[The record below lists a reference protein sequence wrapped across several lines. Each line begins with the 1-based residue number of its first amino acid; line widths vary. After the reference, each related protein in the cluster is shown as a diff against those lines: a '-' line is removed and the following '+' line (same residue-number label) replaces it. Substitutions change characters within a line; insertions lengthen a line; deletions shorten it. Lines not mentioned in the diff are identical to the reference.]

1 MAAKAK
7 TTPVLTEVKAIT
19 REQLNVLNQI
29 KDTLDDA
36 TDEIRDLGENGEQ
49 DQMSIGFTLGKL
61 YESLIIAHKQ
71 VDNLYDELD
80 IDDEDTDENE
90 W

>member
-7 TTPVLTEVKAIT
+7 PTLTFTEVKAIT

-61 YESLIIAHKQ
+61 YESLFIAHKQ
-71 VDNLYDELD
+71 ADDLYDELD
-80 IDDEDTDENE
+80 IDDEDTDETE

>member
-7 TTPVLTEVKAIT
+7 PTLTFTEVKAIT

-71 VDNLYDELD
+71 VDDLYDELD
-80 IDDEDTDENE
+80 IDDEDTDETE

>member
-1 MAAKAK
+1 M
-7 TTPVLTEVKAIT
+7 
-19 REQLNVLNQI
+19 
-29 KDTLDDA
+29 DDA

-71 VDNLYDELD
+71 ADDLYDELD
-80 IDDEDTDENE
+80 IDDEDTDETE